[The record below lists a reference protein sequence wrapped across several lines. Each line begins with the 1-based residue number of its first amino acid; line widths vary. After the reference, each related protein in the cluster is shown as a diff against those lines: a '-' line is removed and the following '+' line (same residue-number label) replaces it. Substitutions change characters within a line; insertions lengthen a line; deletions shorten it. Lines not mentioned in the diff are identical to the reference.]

1 MSNRMKVI
9 VAYDGSECADAALDD
24 LWNAGLPGGT
34 QFKVLSV
41 VEHWLPPPSEF
52 EVVDH
57 IDRDDEFMALASR
70 AVTRLRCMR
79 SSWEVEAELGA
90 GSPATAIIEKAD
102 EWKPDLIVVGSH
114 GRTALGR
121 FFFGSVSQKVSHEA
135 HCSARVS
142 RGRVKEFG
150 SPVRLMVAV
159 DGSKGAEVAVRS
171 AASRE
176 WPRGSQARVVNASWT
191 VPPVTP
197 PLASGQIINWFT
209 EENARVKAAVDTAV
223 ARLNDAGL
231 KAESVIEEGVPKE
244 VLVREAENWDAD
256 CIFLGARGKGRL
268 ERFLIG
274 SVSSA
279 VVARAHCSVEIA
291 REQR

>member
-1 MSNRMKVI
+1 MTNRMKVI

-24 LWNAGLPGGT
+24 LWNAGLPGDT
-34 QFKVLSV
+34 RFKVLSV
-41 VEHWLPPPSEF
+41 VERWAPLPSEF
-52 EVVDH
+52 EVVEHVDH
-57 IDRDDEFMALASR
+57 NDEYRILAMR
-70 AVTRLRCMR
+70 AATRLRSMYPGC
-79 SSWEVEAELGA
+79 EVDVEVGA
-90 GSPATAIIEKAD
+90 GSPATAIIERAD

-135 HCSARVS
+135 HCSTRVS
-142 RGRVKEFG
+142 RGRVKEPG
-150 SPVRLMVAV
+150 APVRLMVAV
-159 DGSKGAEVAVRS
+159 DGSKGAEVAARS

-176 WPRGSQARVVNASWT
+176 WPEGSEALVVNASWT
-191 VPPVTP
+191 VPPITP
-197 PLASGQIINWFT
+197 PLASGQIINWVT
-209 EENARVKAAVDTAV
+209 EENVRVKAAIDQAV
-223 ARLNDAGL
+223 AWLDGAGL

-244 VLVREAENWDAD
+244 VLIKEAENWGAD
-256 CIFLGARGKGRL
+256 CVFLGARGRGRL

-279 VVARAHCSVEIA
+279 VVARAHCSVEVA

>member
-1 MSNRMKVI
+1 MTKRMKVI

-24 LWNAGLPGGT
+24 LWNAGLPGDT

-41 VEHWLPPPSEF
+41 MERWLPPPSEF
-52 EVVDH
+52 EVVEHVDH
-57 IDRDDEFMALASR
+57 NDEYRILAMR
-70 AVTRLRCMR
+70 AATRLRSMYPDC
-79 SSWEVEAELGA
+79 EVDVELGA
-90 GSPATAIIEKAD
+90 GSPATAIIERAD
-102 EWKPDLIVVGSH
+102 KWKPDLIVVGSH

-135 HCSARVS
+135 HCSTRVS
-142 RGRVKEFG
+142 RGRVKEPG
-150 SPVRLMVAV
+150 APVRLMVAV
-159 DGSKGAEVAVRS
+159 DGSKGAEVAARS
-171 AASRE
+171 AASRK
-176 WPRGSQARVVNASWT
+176 WPEGSEARVVNASWT
-191 VPPVTP
+191 VPPITP

-209 EENARVKAAVDTAV
+209 EENARVKAAVDEA
-223 ARLNDAGL
+223 AAWFDGAGL
-231 KAESVIEEGVPKE
+231 KTESVIEEGVPNE
-244 VLVREAENWDAD
+244 VLVREAENWGAD

-279 VVARAHCSVEIA
+279 VVARAHCSVEVA